1 MQYFDLVFSIL
12 PQTASMKKYFTLFML
27 MGAFFLSDAQSILD
41 KAKNAMTKNSGVSQ
55 EEAGL
60 GIKEALN
67 NGVKSAVSFL
77 NKPDG
82 FLGNEFYKVLL
93 PEEAKKMGK
102 TLRDIGMGKM
112 VDDAI
117 VAINRGAEDAVGFAA
132 PIFIN
137 AIKQMTITDALK
149 LISGDKAAITNYF
162 REKTSVALKAA
173 FMPVINE
180 SLKKTNGTKYYGDA
194 VNRYNKT
201 PFVKKMNPDLADH
214 VADKT
219 LFALFDRLAVE
230 EKNIRNNP
238 AARTSDLLKKVFG
251 K

>member
-1 MQYFDLVFSIL
+1 MARYFLYCHKE
-12 PQTASMKKYFTLFML
+12 QNMKKFLILFIL
-27 MGAFFLSDAQSILD
+27 MGAFFFTDAQSIFD
-41 KAKNAMTKNSGVSQ
+41 KAKSAITKGSGATE
-55 EEAGL
+55 EEAGM

-67 NGVKSAVSFL
+67 NGVKGAVSFL

-93 PEEAKKMGK
+93 PEEAQKMEK

-132 PIFIN
+132 PIFMD
-137 AIKQMTITDALK
+137 AIKQMTIKDALK
-149 LISGDKAAITNYF
+149 LISGDKTAITNYF
-162 REKTSVALKAA
+162 REKTSVALKEA

-180 SLKKTNGTKYYGDA
+180 SLEKTNGTKYYGDA
-194 VNRYNKT
+194 VNRYNKV
-201 PFVKKMNPDLADH
+201 PFAKKMNPDLADH

-230 EKNIRNNP
+230 EKNIRSNP